1 MKKRAFTLLELIV
14 SITLLFLIV
23 FFLVSNY
30 GALKT
35 AVEQSKHYERREI
48 FYNTLVR
55 LFTKDI
61 LEAEKIT
68 IRSGKTMDTVF
79 IERTLNSLYGR
90 SEANV
95 YYTVLKPS
103 RKLIR
108 IESQEEASFPISTTD
123 SYRYNFLVIDREI
136 SNFKVH
142 KSAGVKK
149 CGILLFVD
157 IENDDPIILEL
168 GLLNNTSC

>member
-1 MKKRAFTLLELIV
+1 MKKRAFTLLELVV
-14 SITLLFLIV
+14 SVTLLFLIV
-23 FFLVSNY
+23 FFLASNY

-35 AVEQSKHYERREI
+35 AVEQSERYEKREI
-48 FYNTLVR
+48 FYNSLIR

-61 LEAEKIT
+61 LEAERIT
-68 IRSGKTMDTVF
+68 IKSGKTMDTVL
-79 IERTLNSLYGR
+79 IGKTLNSLYGR

-95 YYTVLKPS
+95 YYAVLKPS

-108 IESQEEASFPISTTD
+108 IESQEEMPFPISITD
-123 SYRYNFLVIDREI
+123 SYKYDFLVIDREI
-136 SNFKVH
+136 NNFKIH

-157 IENDDPIILEL
+157 IENDDPIIMEL
-168 GLLNNTSC
+168 GLLNDSSC